1 MNNPFKEGD
10 VVYHTVRG
18 KCTVIAV
25 ENAEDCHVQFEA
37 PYSKGIVPI
46 GSLSFDPWPEPNH
59 TRPFEP
65 ILKEGQRVIAIERGN
80 SSNQYYGFVSKE
92 DKYKVVIK
100 TLGKYNTLAKSSYFF
115 YVEVIL

>member
-25 ENAEDCHVQFEA
+25 ENTEDCHVSFEA

-65 ILKEGQRVIAIERGN
+65 TLKEGQRVIAISRGD
-80 SSNQYYGFVSKE
+80 SSNRYYGFVSKE
-92 DKYKVVIK
+92 DKDKVFI
-100 TLGKYNTLAKSSYFF
+100 YNVCGHNIFAKSSYFF
-115 YVEVIL
+115 YVEVVF